1 MERTMLEESQHVNA
15 HTIAGPGDE
24 PTLEDWL
31 RYIEHDVLR
40 AEHLLILCR
49 HREVIAAAHTAERRW
64 MALEPILSAYAP
76 HSDLVN
82 RAAAV
87 MASARN
93 ALRIRK
99 SLRPRNGDGRTV
111 SHPRATR
118 SAVAHAPSC
127 TR

>member
-15 HTIAGPGDE
+15 HIIACPGDE

-31 RYIEHDVLR
+31 RYIEHDVLH
-40 AEHLLILCR
+40 AEHLLVLCR
-49 HREVIAAAHTAERRW
+49 HREAIAAAHTAERRW

-76 HSDLVN
+76 HSDIVN

-87 MASARN
+87 MTSARN
-93 ALRIRK
+93 ALRIRT
-99 SLRPRNGDGRTV
+99 SLRRRDGAGRTV
-111 SHPRATR
+111 SRPRAR
-118 SAVAHAPSC
+118 RLAAAHALSC